1 MSIYRIAR
9 ALPFSALLRFVQ
21 LHLLFPGDEDVT
33 VLSHF
38 QFYRQLEKEAETV
51 ISVLR
56 PGPLGIIEHKSTPQE
71 ILQAKATVC
80 RSVDNWPRHS
90 NHANGVLNHFIYK

>member
-9 ALPFSALLRFVQ
+9 ALPFSALL
-21 LHLLFPGDEDVT
+21 
-33 VLSHF
+33 
-38 QFYRQLEKEAETV
+38 RQLEKEAETV